1 MNEAE
6 GQRDRRALCPGR
18 ELPGRA
24 EGAASGDPAE
34 SDRLGPAETTRPGG
48 GRSTALRSRA
58 PASQPGPRASAP
70 RADPVAPRVGV
81 VPRDAGGMA
90 REPAVTLP
98 VQTDGAFPRVDV
110 GCQIRLHA
118 PSTQTD
124 VRGDGSCPDPP
135 SSSSGSTDRCSREIG
150 FSCTLQFLAE
160 MSKIKHL

>member
-1 MNEAE
+1 MRSARGESSQA
-6 GQRDRRALCPGR
+6 GPRVQPPGTRPRATGSARQKRRGR
-18 ELPGRA
+18 V
-24 EGAASGDPAE
+24 GAAARPPGAGRPP
-34 SDRLGPAETTRPGG
+34 GPHGA
-48 GRSTALRSRA
+48 RA

-70 RADPVAPRVGV
+70 RADPVAPLVGV